1 MTVLVELFNHLQHL
15 ILWARELSSPGKHL
29 NLHRNSEQVCM
40 QIQCPQCGTKMLLYV
55 GLVPAKTDDSLEC
68 INCQNKMTPNL
79 PGNVVRGP
87 FAADEE

>member
-1 MTVLVELFNHLQHL
+1 
-15 ILWARELSSPGKHL
+15 
-29 NLHRNSEQVCM
+29 M